1 VRFVK
6 RFSGKGDSMIR
17 YILRRILFL
26 IPVIV
31 GVAFCVFT
39 LLYFTPGDPARMILG
54 DMATEEAIQNF
65 REAEGLNSPFF
76 VQFGNY
82 IYRAVTKGDIGR
94 SYMTKRPVMNEI
106 MQAFPATLKLSFFA
120 ILISIVIGIP
130 CGILSAIKQYSI
142 FDTVIMILAMVG
154 LSMPVFWLGLL
165 MIILFSVHLGWLP
178 SSGFD
183 TFSAMILPS
192 LALAAQSISMVTRM
206 TRSSMLEVV
215 NADYI
220 RTARSKGQKESV
232 VILRHA
238 LYNALIPVVTL
249 CGLQFGQLLSG
260 AILTESIFAIPGVGR
275 IMVEAIKTRDFP
287 MVQGGVLAIA
297 IVFSVVNLAVDV
309 LYAFIDP
316 RIKAQYK

>member
-1 VRFVK
+1 
-6 RFSGKGDSMIR
+6 MIR
-17 YILRRILFL
+17 YIIRRVLFL
-26 IPVIV
+26 VPVII
-31 GVAFCVFT
+31 GVAFVVFT
-39 LLYFTPGDPARMILG
+39 LLYLTPGDPAKMVLG
-54 DMATEEAIQNF
+54 DLATEDAIQAF
-65 REAEGLNSPFF
+65 RESEGLNKPFF

-82 IYRAVTKGDIGR
+82 LYKAVFRGDIGR
-94 SYMTKRPVMNEI
+94 SYITRRPVMGEI

-120 ILISIVIGIP
+120 VIIAVCVGIP
-130 CGILSAIKQYSI
+130 CGIISAIKQYSI
-142 FDTVIMILAMVG
+142 FDTLTMILAMVG

-165 MIILFSVHLGWLP
+165 LILLFSVRLGWLP

-192 LALAAQSISMVTRM
+192 FALAAQSISMVTRM
-206 TRSSMLEVV
+206 TRSSMLEVI

-220 RTARSKGQKESV
+220 RTARSKGQKESI
-232 VILRHA
+232 VIWRHA

-260 AILTESIFAIPGVGR
+260 AILTESVFAIPGVGR
-275 IMVEAIKTRDFP
+275 IMVESIKMRDYP
-287 MVQGGVLAIA
+287 MVQGGVLFIA
-297 IVFSVVNLAVDV
+297 VTFSIVNLGVDL